1 MKLNKL
7 LNFKQVRML
16 IVVVLCLYILYN
28 IYHGTMKYMEAFKVE
43 SNDGIINLDK
53 MKQKMNNKI
62 EQYKNLL
69 DKLDNINT
77 DLKSA

>member
-1 MKLNKL
+1 
-7 LNFKQVRML
+7 
-16 IVVVLCLYILYN
+16 
-28 IYHGTMKYMEAFKVE
+28 MKYMEAFKVE

-77 DLKSA
+77 DFKSG